1 LEQKKELEKILEDID
16 LRKNPPVSEPLRQ
29 YYFMKKLR
37 AMVSAQAENFGRP
50 MTYCM
55 VSFGCQMNGRDSER
69 LAGIV
74 QGIGY
79 ERTENEAEADFVL
92 YNTCTVREHANQ
104 RVYGRLGQLKAIKK
118 ANPHKLIAISGCM
131 TQDPLVLERLKTS
144 YSFLDILLGTHNN
157 FKIAELLDT
166 KLETGGMIIDIWK
179 DSDFIVEDLPIERKY
194 SYKAGVNVMFG
205 CDNHC
210 SYCIVPYVRG
220 RERSRNP
227 EVILREIKDLANE
240 GVIEVML
247 LGQNVNSYGKTLAE
261 HMSFAQLLEEI
272 EKIEKIKRI
281 RFMTSHP
288 MDLSQD
294 LIEVIS
300 KSKKICNHLHLPV
313 QSGSSR
319 ILRLMNRF
327 YTREDYLLLV
337 EKIRKARPDISLT
350 TDIIVAFPEET
361 EDDFQ
366 KTLDLIEEVGF
377 DSAFTFIYSTRN
389 GTPAAIMEQI
399 PTDVAKARFNRLLEV
414 VHRVAE
420 EKSGALTGT
429 VQEVLVEGIN
439 EQDTSFVT
447 GRLSNN
453 VLVHFPGDDGLIGKL
468 MDVKLVESKGFYYIG
483 ESAR

>member
-1 LEQKKELEKILEDID
+1 MEQKKELEKILEDID